1 MTFRVL
7 GPFVA
12 VGLLLSNIA
21 NAAPAAG
28 KPAANK
34 PVFAALAPDAG
45 LAQSGKAQPL
55 DLSSLSIP
63 ASPAASSLD
72 VGYDIRVG
80 GLTLAA
86 IDLKAVV
93 DGGKYVA
100 TSLVATKGLAD
111 VFVSS
116 DVQALAT
123 GAIVQGKTIVP
134 RTYNSDIRGG
144 EKRQLVGLLFGDKG
158 PIAIDSAPPYDNRF
172 PVSEELKAATL
183 DPVSSILY
191 VALGSSVQASAPCG
205 VNVPIFDG
213 RRRYNLTLAF
223 KGNDKV
229 EARGVY
235 KGPALHCVAQYQRVA
250 GFKPPKNGK
259 KPKVVPPIDVWL
271 APMGGNAML
280 VPVRMEIDSDFGA
293 IVARATRAKVAAGS
307 PQG

>member
-7 GPFVA
+7 GQFVS
-12 VGLLLSNIA
+12 VGLLLSPIA
-21 NAAPAAG
+21 VAAPAA
-28 KPAANK
+28 KP
-34 PVFAALAPDAG
+34 PVYAALAPDAG
-45 LAQSGKAQPL
+45 LTQTGKAHPL
-55 DLSSLSIP
+55 DLSSLNLP
-63 ASPAASSLD
+63 ASPDARSMD
-72 VGYDIRVG
+72 VAYDIRVG
-80 GLTLAA
+80 GLTLAS

-93 DGGKYVA
+93 DAGRYVA
-100 TSLVATKGLAD
+100 TSFVATKGLAD

-123 GAIVQGKTIVP
+123 GSVQGKTIVP

-158 PIAIDSAPPYDNRF
+158 PIAVDSAPPYDTRF
-172 PVSEELKAATL
+172 PVPEELKLSTI

-191 VALGSSVQASAPCG
+191 VALGSSVQSSAPCG

-213 RRRYNLTLAF
+213 RRRYNLKLAF
-223 KGNDKV
+223 EGNDKV
-229 EARGVY
+229 SAKGVY
-235 KGPALHCVAQYQRVA
+235 NGPALHCVAQYQRVA

-259 KPKVVPPIDVWL
+259 KPTVVPPIDVWL
-271 APMGGNAML
+271 APMNGGEML

-293 IVARATRAKVAAGS
+293 VVARATRVKLAARS

>member
-1 MTFRVL
+1 MKFRVL
-7 GPFVA
+7 GPLVC

-21 NAAPAAG
+21 AAAP
-28 KPAANK
+28 PAQPATANK

-45 LAQSGKAQPL
+45 LPQTGKAQPL
-55 DLSSLSIP
+55 DLNALAIP
-63 ASPAASSLD
+63 AGPSASSLD

-86 IDLKAVV
+86 INLKAVV
-93 DGGKYVA
+93 DAGRYVA

-111 VFVSS
+111 VFASS

-123 GAIVQGKTIVP
+123 GSVQGKTILP

-144 EKRQLVGLLFGDKG
+144 EKRQLVGLVFGDKG
-158 PIAIDSAPPYDNRF
+158 PISVDSAPPYDNRF
-172 PVSEELKAATL
+172 PVPEDLKLQTL

-191 VALGSSVQASAPCG
+191 VALGSSVQSSAPCG

-213 RRRYNLTLAF
+213 RRRYNLKLSFA
-223 KGNDKV
+223 GNDKV
-229 EARGVY
+229 EAKGVY
-235 KGPALHCVAQYQRVA
+235 KGPALHCIAEYQRVA
-250 GFKPPKNGK
+250 GFKPPKRGK
-259 KPKVVPPIDVWL
+259 KPAVVPPIDVWL
-271 APMGGNAML
+271 APMGEGML
-280 VPVRMEIDSDFGA
+280 IPVRMQIDSDFGA